1 MSRETLFFGTRYVE
15 WCISVILEVI
25 MSGNEKLIEAVKA
38 AAVDT
43 DEKKM
48 LTCASALELAEEFG
62 VDATEIG
69 RICNEEK
76 IKLHKC
82 QLGCF

>member
-1 MSRETLFFGTRYVE
+1 MSA
-15 WCISVILEVI
+15 
-25 MSGNEKLIEAVKA
+25 NEKLLEAINA

-43 DEKKM
+43 DGKKM
-48 LTCASALELAEEFG
+48 LTCASALELAGEFG
-62 VDATEIG
+62 VEAAEIG
-69 RICNEEK
+69 TICNEEK

>member
-1 MSRETLFFGTRYVE
+1 MSA
-15 WCISVILEVI
+15 
-25 MSGNEKLIEAVKA
+25 NEKLIEAIHA

-43 DEKKM
+43 DGKKM
-48 LTCASALELAEEFG
+48 LTCASALELAGMFG
-62 VDATEIG
+62 IEATEIG
-69 RICNEEK
+69 NICNEEK